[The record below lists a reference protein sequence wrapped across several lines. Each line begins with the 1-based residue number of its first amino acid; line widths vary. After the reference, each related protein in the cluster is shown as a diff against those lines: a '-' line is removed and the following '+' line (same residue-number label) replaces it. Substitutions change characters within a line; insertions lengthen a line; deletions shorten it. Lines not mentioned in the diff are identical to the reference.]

1 MIELKCNY
9 CGRFDFRNKKS
20 LSNHRRWHNPST
32 RPNLNYSGG
41 KNPNWRGG
49 KTINNNGYLIQ
60 HINGYP
66 RLRHRIIMELSLGR
80 KLNKDE
86 VIHHINKN
94 KTDNRIENLM
104 LLTNQSEHCKIE
116 NFQIIN
122 KGRKQTKEHIENR
135 VKIIKQLGI
144 FKGINNPNYKHGNYI
159 KSNEVQLKL

>member
-1 MIELKCNY
+1 MIELKCDY

-66 RLRHRIIMELSLGR
+66 RLRHRMIMELYL
-80 KLNKDE
+80 
-86 VIHHINKN
+86 
-94 KTDNRIENLM
+94 
-104 LLTNQSEHCKIE
+104 
-116 NFQIIN
+116 
-122 KGRKQTKEHIENR
+122 GRKQTKEHIENR

-144 FKGINNPNYKHGNYI
+144 FKGINNPNYKHGKYI
-159 KSNEVQLKL
+159 KFNEVQLKL